1 MAISQGGQD
10 ILPTMI
16 GNNVLEESRYSF
28 FFVRI

>member
-10 ILPTMI
+10 IVPTMI
-16 GNNVLEESRYSF
+16 GNNALEESRYSF

>member
-1 MAISQGGQD
+1 MAISQVGQD

-16 GNNVLEESRYSF
+16 GNNALEESRYSF